1 MDNGAQQQT
10 FGIYQEVALLALDL
24 LPCVIAAWIDRTPPF
39 SALFTL

>member
-24 LPCVIAAWIDRTPPF
+24 LPRIIAAGID
-39 SALFTL
+39 